1 MCFVNHKNLFNVIS
15 ITITTAEKYY
25 YYHDSWPTVMTGW
38 SAVCYMKIHMAY
50 YILQCLQSLSTHA
63 KLSSYVRLLIGWL
76 KHYLLL
82 YDDINF
88 FSHSLF
94 LCNPS
99 ISTLGD
105 QAYTHVF
112 IEHLKYDLVIICVMN
127 NHTTQTW
134 KYLYS

>member
-1 MCFVNHKNLFNVIS
+1 
-15 ITITTAEKYY
+15 
-25 YYHDSWPTVMTGW
+25 
-38 SAVCYMKIHMAY
+38 MKILMAY

-63 KLSSYVRLLIGWL
+63 KLSSYARLVIGWL

-82 YDDINF
+82 YDDFDF
-88 FSHSLF
+88 FSDSLF

-99 ISTLGD
+99 ISILGD
-105 QAYTHVF
+105 QAYTHVL
-112 IEHLKYDLVIICVMN
+112 IEHLKDDQVIICVMN